1 MTNAEAFKKYLDS
14 VIASI
19 KSDAAGKGQKIPQD
33 FRVEVSEELGVLFGA
48 SHFKYL
54 VHGRGPGKFPP
65 PDAMLKIVDDNP
77 SMLADAKVRWRNIT
91 AKGLAYII
99 GRRIS
104 LSGTR
109 IFRGLKPGVDFV
121 GSLQKNKPE
130 LLKMLVHNEAV
141 KVQMMI
147 RQAARV
153 LVVALFLFS
162 SCAGS
167 KFATKQNELA
177 YRHKS
182 GQRLVVLNNDHKLRK
197 K

>member
-1 MTNAEAFKKYLDS
+1 MTNAEAFRIFFNNS
-14 VIASI
+14 WESF
-19 KSDAAGKGQKIPQD
+19 KSDAASKGQKIPTH
-33 FRVEVSEELGVLFGA
+33 FRVEVSEDVGVWFGA
-48 SHFKYL
+48 GHLKFV

-77 SMLADAKVRWRNIT
+77 SMRSDAKARWKNIT

-147 RQAARV
+147 RQAA
-153 LVVALFLFS
+153 
-162 SCAGS
+162 
-167 KFATKQNELA
+167 K
-177 YRHKS
+177 
-182 GQRLVVLNNDHKLRK
+182 
-197 K
+197 